1 MGRPSTNENSSEV
14 AQKASLSDSASST
27 LDIRVDKC
35 QGIAE
40 TGEICERSV
49 SPTLLLEIRTLAST
63 WSTATNQWIGDHT
76 YLYIH
81 ERRDRMWVAV
91 WIFRLGNTSRF
102 RLVTRKL
109 GFPATIAASSGSF
122 PGLAIARSSFFV
134 GLRLSLPVTDELRR
148 ECLLQAI

>member
-1 MGRPSTNENSSEV
+1 
-14 AQKASLSDSASST
+14 
-27 LDIRVDKC
+27 
-35 QGIAE
+35 
-40 TGEICERSV
+40 
-49 SPTLLLEIRTLAST
+49 
-63 WSTATNQWIGDHT
+63 
-76 YLYIH
+76 
-81 ERRDRMWVAV
+81 MWVAV